1 MSAAHIDPQTGRPLS
16 WDPSR
21 ERRDQIAAFCSRHQ
35 AAAQAFK
42 SVEIPENLTR
52 DWLRVEDQER
62 IGSCQGHDITTLGEV
77 LHFNATGGEV
87 VQLSRLHAYI
97 GTQQI
102 DQAAG
107 VQGVRVGQDTGST
120 IAGGLEYAKRG
131 FVLESNCPYN
141 GQAYPNGSE
150 CRRILS
156 IDQDG
161 QFRVLSGFVVESYLH
176 GLQSVAGGMV
186 LTIGTI
192 WPFAIGSDFVVRTWQ
207 PSANGGGHARVIP
220 EIRNR
225 RLAEINSWGADWG
238 IHGRFCWEEAAFN
251 AMLAHPWTVCL
262 AVTGQAIPKP
272 RRVDFA
278 ARLLSL

>member
-21 ERRDQIAAFCSRHQ
+21 ERREQIAAFCSRHQ
-35 AAAQAFK
+35 AAASAFR

-52 DWLRVEDQER
+52 EWLRVEDQER

-77 LHFNATGGEV
+77 LHFNATAGEV

-102 DQAAG
+102 DQATG
-107 VQGVRVGQDTGST
+107 VPGVRVGWDTGST
-120 IAGGLEYAKRG
+120 IGNGLEYAKRG

-141 GQAYPNGSE
+141 GQAYPSGSE

-156 IDQDG
+156 IEQDG
-161 QFRVLSGFVVESYLH
+161 RFRVLSGFVVESYLH
-176 GLQSVAGGMV
+176 GLQCVAGGMV

-192 WPFAIGSDFVVRTWQ
+192 WPFAMGSDFIVRTWQ

-225 RLAEINSWGADWG
+225 RLAEVNSWGADWG
-238 IHGRFCWEEAAFN
+238 VHGRFCWEEAAFN
-251 AMLAHPWTVCL
+251 AMLTHPWTVCL
-262 AVTGQAIPKP
+262 AVTGQAVPKP

-278 ARLLSL
+278 ARLLAI